1 MEDKRQKLREYLK
14 NHKPKNKID
23 LNHGLSDKKDENL
36 NFKESES
43 LINKSNFKNS
53 DKSSNS
59 NNKNSSNSINKRD
72 YDENP
77 LIIKNLKY
85 KLNYL
90 SSVLCLI
97 LTSFFTIIAII
108 FDLVPIQKII
118 FNDFIAFIVLYPAF
132 TDGKNSVD
140 GYFKFENSTITS
152 FGFFKKKIETKEISK
167 IIKTFDTSESMNTIS
182 ANKYIVFIGL
192 FLIFLV
198 IKTAFQIF
206 HINIFNFILFVF
218 ILLIIG
224 MIPHFIF
231 YRSFSEPFIIYN
243 MIAIFDK
250 NDTIINVLIP
260 GKNEY
265 YELKKYFL
273 YRKNINLDHCEKQL
287 KLIKFT

>member
-1 MEDKRQKLREYLK
+1 MDDDKIEKLREHLR
-14 NHKPKNKID
+14 NNRPKSKINLGNSSDNKENFTEN
-23 LNHGLSDKKDENL
+23 LKKD
-36 NFKESES
+36 
-43 LINKSNFKNS
+43 S
-53 DKSSNS
+53 DL
-59 NNKNSSNSINKRD
+59 NKRD
-72 YDENP
+72 YDKDP

-152 FGFFKKKIETKEISK
+152 FGFFEKKIETKEISK

-273 YRKNINLDHCEKQL
+273 YRKNINLDYCEKQL